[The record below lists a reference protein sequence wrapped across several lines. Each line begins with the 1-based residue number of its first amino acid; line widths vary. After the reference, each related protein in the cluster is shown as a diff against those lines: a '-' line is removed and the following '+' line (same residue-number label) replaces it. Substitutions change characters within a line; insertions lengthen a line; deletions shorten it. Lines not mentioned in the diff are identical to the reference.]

1 MALEAGQAVVL
12 DCHKPHEY
20 ASCSLGEWD
29 FLWMH
34 FHGREPEGILEILY
48 PDMTEA
54 ITVTDAEE
62 FRNKMSDLMYRI
74 KENDVISCME
84 ISAGI
89 HELLNLLKKSGME
102 QERIARKKNQMEDVE
117 AVLAFIRKN
126 YASPITVEDMVR
138 DIHVSKYHFI
148 RMFGRKMG
156 VTPYHYLMN
165 YRINQSKMLLGTT
178 DKTIEMIAQ
187 ECGFSSASNFIA
199 QFKKQTGQKP
209 LQYRKDFI
217 ML

>member
-1 MALEAGQAVVL
+1 
-12 DCHKPHEY
+12 
-20 ASCSLGEWD
+20 
-29 FLWMH
+29 
-34 FHGREPEGILEILY
+34 
-48 PDMTEA
+48 
-54 ITVTDAEE
+54 
-62 FRNKMSDLMYRI
+62 MYRI